1 MRFPEFTDQ
10 WEVKKLGEVMEFKV
24 TNSFSRENLN
34 YDTGTVKNIHY
45 GDIHTKFQTL
55 FDITKEKVPYINNEI
70 SLGKISEDF
79 YCKEGD
85 VIFADAS
92 EDLSDIGK
100 SIEILNLNNEKALSG
115 LHTLLGRPN
124 VNYFHKGFNGYL
136 FISNSVRSQIQK
148 ESQGT
153 KVLSINVGRISRIG
167 LSFPSL
173 LEQAKIASFLSLIDE
188 RIAAQSKIIDRLE
201 SLIKAINNKLLNCE
215 SNKIP
220 SLRFPEFS
228 EKWEVVPLK
237 DIALKVNT
245 KNRDNKV
252 NVVFSNSATQGLV
265 LQNEYFDKEI
275 ANKDNLHE
283 YYIVRPDDFVYN
295 PRLSSNAEVGA
306 MSVNHTKYVG
316 LVSPLYTVFRV
327 ENSNIDIIFLESIF
341 KSKVWHNYMRSIANY
356 GARDDRMNIRND
368 DFFDLPLYISK
379 KLEQQKISLFLSSLL
394 LKMKNEKDILSIYKQ
409 QKVYLLDNL
418 FI

>member
-1 MRFPEFTDQ
+1 MRFPEFEGV
-10 WEVKKLGEVMEFKV
+10 WEKAVLDDLGDFTGGGTPTSSNIDYWKGTIPWISSSDLEEENISKI
-24 TNSFSRENLN
+24 NISR
-34 YDTGTVKNIHY
+34 Y
-45 GDIHTKFQTL
+45 
-55 FDITKEKVPYINNEI
+55 ITKDAILNSATKLCYAPVIAI
-70 SLGKISEDF
+70 VTRVGVGKIAYSKENICTSQDF
-79 YCKEGD
+79 TNITNLKCDGL
-85 VIFADAS
+85 F
-92 EDLSDIGK
+92 LSYLLSK
-100 SIEILNLNNEKALSG
+100 ILKKKAG
-115 LHTLLGRPN
+115 
-124 VNYFHKGFNGYL
+124 
-136 FISNSVRSQIQK
+136 
-148 ESQGT
+148 EAQGT
-153 KVLSINVGRISRIG
+153 SIKGITSKEIK
-167 LSFPSL
+167 LIKLHIPSL
-173 LEQAKIASFLSLIDE
+173 TEQQKIASLLSLIDE
-188 RIAAQSKIIDRLE
+188 RITTQSKIIDRLE

-368 DFFDLPLYISK
+368 DFFDLPLYIPK
-379 KLEQQKISLFLSSLL
+379 KLEQQKISLFLSSLS

-409 QKVYLLDNL
+409 QKAYLLNNL

>member
-1 MRFPEFTDQ
+1 MRFPEFEGE
-10 WEVKKLGEVMEFKV
+10 WEVKKLGEILKVGSGRDYKHLKEGNIPVFGTGGYMTSVNEFLFDGESVCIGRK
-24 TNSFSRENLN
+24 
-34 YDTGTVKNIHY
+34 GTINKPFYYN
-45 GDIHTKFQTL
+45 GKFWTVDTL
-55 FDITKEKVPYINNEI
+55 FYTYSYKNVLPKFVFNVFEQINWLMYNEASGVPSLSKSIIEQIEI
-70 SLGKISEDF
+70 SIPDISEQ
-79 YCKEGD
+79 
-85 VIFADAS
+85 
-92 EDLSDIGK
+92 
-100 SIEILNLNNEKALSG
+100 
-115 LHTLLGRPN
+115 T
-124 VNYFHKGFNGYL
+124 
-136 FISNSVRSQIQK
+136 
-148 ESQGT
+148 
-153 KVLSINVGRISRIG
+153 
-167 LSFPSL
+167 
-173 LEQAKIASFLSLIDE
+173 KIASFLSLIDE
-188 RIAAQSKIIDRLE
+188 RITTQSKIIDRLE
-201 SLIKAINNKLLNCE
+201 SLIKAVNNKLLNCE

-220 SLRFPEFS
+220 SLRFPEFP

-237 DIALKVNT
+237 DIVLKVNT

-295 PRLSSNAEVGA
+295 PRLSSNADVGA
-306 MSVNHTKYVG
+306 MSVNHTKYTG

-368 DFFDLPLYISK
+368 DFFDLPLYIPK
-379 KLEQQKISLFLSSLL
+379 KLEQQKISLFLSSLS

-409 QKVYLLDNL
+409 QKAYLLNNL